1 MKKSKGFTLIELMI
15 VIAILGI
22 LASIAVPQIVSF
34 MGGGN
39 SGTEITYEK
48 QENETL
54 DKADDVVIRSQT
66 DEDDVVIP
74 EKDVVK
80 KSSKFQGD
88 Y

>member
-1 MKKSKGFTLIELMI
+1 MKNSKGFTLVELMI
-15 VIAILGI
+15 VVVIIGI
-22 LASIAVPQIVSF
+22 LVSVAVPQIMSF
-34 MGGGN
+34 MGSGN

-54 DKADDVVIRSQT
+54 DKADDVVIRSRT